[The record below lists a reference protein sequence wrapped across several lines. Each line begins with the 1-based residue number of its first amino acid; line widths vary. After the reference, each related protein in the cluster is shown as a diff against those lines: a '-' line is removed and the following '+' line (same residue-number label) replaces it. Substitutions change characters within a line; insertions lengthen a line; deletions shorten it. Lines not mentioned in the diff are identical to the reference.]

1 MKVLVTGANGLLA
14 TNTILTLITKGYQ
27 VRGLVRDAKK
37 FLLPPHESLELAHGD
52 ITDPVSLE
60 HAVQG
65 CNCIIHSA
73 ATTDQNLLHYDDY
86 HRINVAGTGNVVQA
100 AIKHGIK
107 KLVYVSTANTFGYGT
122 LEKLGDETIPMKAP
136 FRSAWYAKSKQ
147 EGERL
152 ALAAKD
158 RIEVTVVNPTFMIGA
173 WDGKPSSGAIIRMG
187 YNKRFIFHPPGGKNF
202 VNVEEAA
209 LGVVRA
215 LEQGKNGE
223 AYLLAGENLSYRD
236 FFRKLAQQTGSRP
249 LLIPVP
255 RPVLLAAGYL
265 GDLMRAAGVRTALSS
280 TNMKILCV
288 KNYYANRKAQGELG
302 VTFRPIEHGID
313 HAVSWFRERKML

>member
-1 MKVLVTGANGLLA
+1 ANGVLA

-136 FRSAWYAKSKQ
+136 FRS
-147 EGERL
+147 
-152 ALAAKD
+152 
-158 RIEVTVVNPTFMIGA
+158 
-173 WDGKPSSGAIIRMG
+173 
-187 YNKRFIFHPPGGKNF
+187 
-202 VNVEEAA
+202 
-209 LGVVRA
+209 
-215 LEQGKNGE
+215 
-223 AYLLAGENLSYRD
+223 
-236 FFRKLAQQTGSRP
+236 
-249 LLIPVP
+249 
-255 RPVLLAAGYL
+255 
-265 GDLMRAAGVRTALSS
+265 
-280 TNMKILCV
+280 
-288 KNYYANRKAQGELG
+288 
-302 VTFRPIEHGID
+302 
-313 HAVSWFRERKML
+313 